1 MRTLATATLL
11 ACAVALLE
19 GCASAAERLADKC
32 YLLGNGKAHVRVA
45 GEALDVECK

>member
-1 MRTLATATLL
+1 MRTLATAVLL

-19 GCASAAERLADKC
+19 GCASSAERLADKC
-32 YLLGNGKAHVRVA
+32 YVFGGKAHVRVA